1 MVKYSLDRTFAAL
14 SDPHRR
20 KMIDLLARGEMNIS
34 DLARPFSMSMAAVS
48 KHVGVLAA
56 AGIVV
61 KEARGRQRRCRL
73 AARPLQEAEAWVA
86 RYGKFWNAQ
95 LDSLA
100 AHLESKARKKSQ

>member
-20 KMIDLLARGEMNIS
+20 KMIDMLSRGELTVS
-34 DLARPFSMSMAAVS
+34 DLAQSFPMSMAAVS
-48 KHVGVLAA
+48 KHLGVLAS

-73 AARPLQEAEAWVA
+73 AARPLSEAESWVA
-86 RYGKFWNAQ
+86 RYAKFWDAQ
-95 LDSLA
+95 LDSFA
-100 AHLESKARKKSQ
+100 THLKSKGNRK

>member
-20 KMIDLLARGEMNIS
+20 RMVELLARGEMNVS
-34 DLARPFSMSMAAVS
+34 DLAQSFPMSMAAVS
-48 KHVGVLAA
+48 KHVGVLAS

-73 AARPLQEAEAWVA
+73 AARPLSEAEAWVA
-86 RYGKFWNAQ
+86 RYAKFWNSQ

-100 AHLESKARKKSQ
+100 AHLKSKGTKK